1 MIRTGYLPPRMFQRR
16 TVLIVVAVALV
27 TGLIVRFG
35 MRTRHPLLDIDGIA
49 HGTLENSES
58 EVTLLFFLGTTCPIS
73 AQYAPEIIDI
83 CRDYES
89 KGTACLLVFPEPSA
103 SSANLR
109 EYLREFGYKSPALL
123 DESHALVKKT
133 GATVTPE
140 AAVFS
145 RSGKMLYRGRIDDRH
160 ASLGV
165 SSPAASRQD
174 LRDSLNAIV
183 TGKPV
188 ASPLTEAVGCFI
200 ESF

>member
-1 MIRTGYLPPRMFQRR
+1 MIQRR

-103 SSANLR
+103 TSANLR
-109 EYLREFGYKSPALL
+109 EYLREFGYKSPGLL
-123 DESHALVKKT
+123 DESHTLVKKA
-133 GATVTPE
+133 GATVTPRSRCLFSIRKNALPRKDRRSPCESGRLKSRGITSGSSRFPECDCGRE
-140 AAVFS
+140 ARGIS
-145 RSGKMLYRGRIDDRH
+145 THRSGRLLY
-160 ASLGV
+160 
-165 SSPAASRQD
+165 
-174 LRDSLNAIV
+174 
-183 TGKPV
+183 
-188 ASPLTEAVGCFI
+188 
-200 ESF
+200 